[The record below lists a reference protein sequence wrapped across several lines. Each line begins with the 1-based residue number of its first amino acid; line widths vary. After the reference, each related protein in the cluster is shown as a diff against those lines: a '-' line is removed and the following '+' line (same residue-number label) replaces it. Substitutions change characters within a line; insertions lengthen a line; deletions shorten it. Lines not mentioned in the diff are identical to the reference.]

1 MDRPKSAAVA
11 KWGAACAPCATAKA
25 KCLRSNQRPG
35 SKCDR
40 CERLEKDCLDQVH
53 RPRKKRQSKP
63 SRTAQLEERLNSLV
77 EILRATN
84 AGDVPA
90 SFKNP
95 PNPAE
100 DTHCIPSETF
110 PRPSEPQGASV
121 SLSSGSTPA
130 GTNFSE
136 AYQTVPS
143 YYNQYAP
150 PRCICR
156 APVGESV
163 ESVEDDDVLLSIFVN
178 KLSQSYPFV
187 VLRPG
192 TTADELKATKPFLF
206 IVIRMVASVRHLKSM
221 RAQSFRIMKHISDY
235 MLVRSERSLEMLQAL
250 LLVLGWYHYHCMMHS
265 QMSNLSHLATSL
277 CADLGINRPPGLH
290 ERTRL
295 LVLNPEQPKAR
306 TNDERRAL
314 CGAWYVNSCIALS
327 YQRVEQ
333 GKYTGYIHQCL
344 KELEAAN
351 EYETDSLLVQLIR
364 IQHLSDK
371 ISCLHNKGDEDIE
384 LPAIPRAPTSAYL
397 GAFQA
402 ELDKFKAQIPRH
414 LRTNRVLSVHIC
426 TATLRLWEPPKMDA
440 AVLEDLSNSLT
451 SLSLGAPSTLDFL
464 YRSNAALKAWFECWL
479 SIDVNEYFYL
489 TMPLCGQ
496 LINAVMLLSRWFKLS
511 SMDPPTACP
520 PQTSRQQQPTSS
532 SSSSSSGKEQQH
544 PPPHQN
550 PYHNHHDLSDMIDRE
565 DADRPGVPAAV
576 LTIKSHILAQPE
588 LRLDI
593 VGILRALVARL
604 EEARNALDEAQG
616 GVENNIWDLAA
627 KKIGITRLKLERW
640 AEIVATMGMEGLLTR
655 KHERDGDSSP
665 GSDEETEEG
674 SGEGQGQRQGKD
686 DAGAV
691 PLPATVGVAAT
702 TADGSAA
709 MEGVEMSGSSH
720 NAGAG
725 AWPQPPHTPGL
736 IHTEAWMYDSNMLAN
751 NLFDELGLDQNFF
764 YDNNDYGGAILNSLG
779 GGNAGVDQS
788 LNR

>member
-1 MDRPKSAAVA
+1 MFALKTGIQVRQEDRAIGRTTQQPGRDPPGHQRRR
-11 KWGAACAPCATAKA
+11 GA
-25 KCLRSNQRPG
+25 
-35 SKCDR
+35 
-40 CERLEKDCLDQVH
+40 RLLQE
-53 RPRKKRQSKP
+53 
-63 SRTAQLEERLNSLV
+63 
-77 EILRATN
+77 
-84 AGDVPA
+84 
-90 SFKNP
+90 P
-95 PNPAE
+95 PNPA
-100 DTHCIPSETF
+100 DDPHCIPSETF
-110 PRPSEPQGASV
+110 PRPSEPQRATV
-121 SLSSGSTPA
+121 SPSSSSTPA
-130 GTNFSE
+130 GTDFSE

-163 ESVEDDDVLLSIFVN
+163 ESVEDDDVLLSIFVT

-187 VLRPG
+187 VLPPG
-192 TTADELKATKPFLF
+192 ISAQELKATKPFLF
-206 IVIRMVASVRHLKSM
+206 IVIRMVATVRHLRSM
-221 RAQSFRIMKHISDY
+221 RAQSFRIMKHIADY
-235 MLVRSERSLEMLQAL
+235 MLVRSERSLEMLQAI

-295 LVLNPEQPKAR
+295 LVLHPEQPKAR

-333 GKYTGYIHQCL
+333 GKYTSYIERCV
-344 KELEAAN
+344 KELESAN
-351 EYETDSLLVQLIR
+351 EYETDSLLVQLMR
-364 IQHLSDK
+364 IQRLSDK
-371 ISCLHNKGDEDIE
+371 ISCLHNKNEDDIE

-397 GAFQA
+397 GAFQSQ
-402 ELDKFKAQIPRH
+402 LD
-414 LRTNRVLSVHIC
+414 N
-426 TATLRLWEPPKMDA
+426 ATLRLWEPPKMDA
-440 AVLEDLSNSLT
+440 TVLEDLSNSLT
-451 SLSLGAPSTLDFL
+451 SLSIGAPSTLDFL

-479 SIDVNEYFYL
+479 SIGVHEYFYL

-511 SMDPPTACP
+511 SMDPPTTGP
-520 PQTSRQQQPTSS
+520 PQQPSP
-532 SSSSSSGKEQQH
+532 QDQRH
-544 PPPHQN
+544 
-550 PYHNHHDLSDMIDRE
+550 LSEMIDRE

-588 LRLDI
+588 LHLDI

-604 EEARNALDEAQG
+604 EEARAALDEAHDG
-616 GVENNIWDLAA
+616 LENNIWDLAA

-655 KHERDGDSSP
+655 RHERDGS
-665 GSDEETEEG
+665 GSGSEEEIEREEG
-674 SGEGQGQRQGKD
+674 QSREDEHSPASRG
-686 DAGAV
+686 
-691 PLPATVGVAAT
+691 PLPAAAT
-702 TADGSAA
+702 VDGNAA
-709 MEGVEMSGSSH
+709 MEGVEMGSSS
-720 NAGAG
+720 NAAAAAVGSG

-736 IHTEAWMYDSNMLAN
+736 IHTEAWMYDSNILAN

-779 GGNAGVDQS
+779 GGNGGVDQS
-788 LNR
+788 LHR

>member
-11 KWGAACAPCATAKA
+11 KWGAACSPCATAKA
-25 KCLRSNQRPG
+25 KCLRSNERSG

-40 CERLEKDCLDQVH
+40 
-53 RPRKKRQSKP
+53 
-63 SRTAQLEERLNSLV
+63 RTAQLEERLNSLV

-84 AGDVPA
+84 AGEVPA

-95 PNPAE
+95 PNPA
-100 DTHCIPSETF
+100 DDPHCIPSETF
-110 PRPSEPQGASV
+110 PRPSEPQRATV
-121 SLSSGSTPA
+121 SPSSSSTPA
-130 GTNFSE
+130 GTDFTE
-136 AYQTVPS
+136 TYQTVPS

-163 ESVEDDDVLLSIFVN
+163 ESVEDDDVLLSIFVT

-187 VLRPG
+187 VLPPG
-192 TTADELKATKPFLF
+192 ISAQELKATKPFLF
-206 IVIRMVASVRHLKSM
+206 IVIRMVASVRHLRSM
-221 RAQSFRIMKHISDY
+221 RAQSFRIMKHIADY
-235 MLVRSERSLEMLQAL
+235 MLVRSERSLEMLQAI

-333 GKYTGYIHQCL
+333 GKYTSYIERCV

-351 EYETDSLLVQLIR
+351 EYETDLLLVQLMR
-364 IQHLSDK
+364 IQRLSDK
-371 ISCLHNKGDEDIE
+371 ISCLHNKTEDEIE

-402 ELDKFKAQIPRH
+402 ELDKFKAHIPRH
-414 LRTNRVLSVHIC
+414 LRSNRVLSIHVC
-426 TATLRLWEPPKMDA
+426 SAALRLWEPPKMDA

-451 SLSLGAPSTLDFL
+451 SLSIGAPSTLDFL

-479 SIDVNEYFYL
+479 SIDVFEYFYL

-511 SMDPPTACP
+511 SMDPPNACP
-520 PQTSRQQQPTSS
+520 PNPPQQPSP
-532 SSSSSSGKEQQH
+532 QDRR
-544 PPPHQN
+544 
-550 PYHNHHDLSDMIDRE
+550 DLSEMIDRE
-565 DADRPGVPAAV
+565 DADRPGVPAAA

-588 LRLDI
+588 LNLDI

-604 EEARNALDEAQG
+604 EDARS
-616 GVENNIWDLAA
+616 GVDHNIWDLAA

-640 AEIVATMGMEGLLTR
+640 AEIVSTMGMEGLLTR
-655 KHERDGDSSP
+655 RHEHDGSA
-665 GSDEETEEG
+665 SDEEVEG
-674 SGEGQGQRQGKD
+674 GEGQGKEEELDSAPRG
-686 DAGAV
+686 
-691 PLPATVGVAAT
+691 PLPTAAATVTV
-702 TADGSAA
+702 DGPAA
-709 MEGVEMSGSSH
+709 MEGVEMGSGPH
-720 NAGAG
+720 GASVGTG
-725 AWPQPPHTPGL
+725 AWPQQPHTPGL

-764 YDNNDYGGAILNSLG
+764 YDNNDYGGTILNSLG
-779 GGNAGVDQS
+779 GGNAGVDQFV
-788 LNR
+788 NR

>member
-1 MDRPKSAAVA
+1 M
-11 KWGAACAPCATAKA
+11 T
-25 KCLRSNQRPG
+25 
-35 SKCDR
+35 
-40 CERLEKDCLDQVH
+40 
-53 RPRKKRQSKP
+53 
-63 SRTAQLEERLNSLV
+63 
-77 EILRATN
+77 
-84 AGDVPA
+84 
-90 SFKNP
+90 
-95 PNPAE
+95 
-100 DTHCIPSETF
+100 
-110 PRPSEPQGASV
+110 V

-130 GTNFSE
+130 GTDLSE

-150 PRCICR
+150 LRCICR
-156 APVGESV
+156 APVGQSV
-163 ESVEDDDVLLSIFVN
+163 ESVEDDDVLLSTFVN

-192 TTADELKATKPFLF
+192 ITGQELRATKPFLF
-206 IVIRMVASVRHLKSM
+206 IVIRMVSSVRHLKSM
-221 RAQSFRIMKHISDY
+221 RAQSFRIMKHIADY

-295 LVLNPEQPKAR
+295 LVLNPERPKAR

-333 GKYTGYIHQCL
+333 GKYTSYIHQCV

-351 EYETDSLLVQLIR
+351 EYETDSLLVQLMR

-371 ISCLHNKGDEDIE
+371 ISCLHNKNEEDIE

-414 LRTNRVLSVHIC
+414 LRTNWVLAIHVC

-451 SLSLGAPSTLDFL
+451 SLSIGAPSTLDFL

-479 SIDVNEYFYL
+479 SIDVNQYFYL

-511 SMDPPTACP
+511 SMDPPTTCP
-520 PQTSRQQQPTSS
+520 PQSSRPQPKSS
-532 SSSSSSGKEQQH
+532 SSSTAAAAKDNQ
-544 PPPHQN
+544 PPAPSHN
-550 PYHNHHDLSDMIDRE
+550 PYHHHDLSDMIDRE
-565 DADRPGVPAAV
+565 DDGRPVAVPAAV

-588 LRLDI
+588 LHLDI

-604 EEARNALDEAQG
+604 EEARNAIIKESPG
-616 GVENNIWDLAA
+616 NEGVENNIWDLAA

-655 KHERDGDSSP
+655 KHERDGSSA
-665 GSDEETEEG
+665 GTSDEEVEAEAEG
-674 SGEGQGQRQGKD
+674 VGDEGQGREEG
-686 DAGAV
+686 GGGG
-691 PLPATVGVAAT
+691 PLAATVAAVAAPT
-702 TADGSAA
+702 DGDAA
-709 MEGVEMSGSSH
+709 MEGVEMSGGSIH
-720 NAGAG
+720 NAGPG

-764 YDNNDYGGAILNSLG
+764 YDSNDYGGAILNSLG
-779 GGNAGVDQS
+779 GGNAGVDHS
-788 LNR
+788 LHR

>member
-11 KWGAACAPCATAKA
+11 KWGAACSPCATAKA
-25 KCLRSNQRPG
+25 KCLRSNDRPG

-40 CERLEKDCLDQVH
+40 
-53 RPRKKRQSKP
+53 
-63 SRTAQLEERLNSLV
+63 RTAQLEERLNSLV

-84 AGDVPA
+84 AGEVPA

-95 PNPAE
+95 PNPA
-100 DTHCIPSETF
+100 DDPHCIPSETF
-110 PRPSEPQGASV
+110 PRPSEPQRATV
-121 SLSSGSTPA
+121 APSSGFTPA
-130 GTNFSE
+130 GTDLSE
-136 AYQTVPS
+136 TYQT
-143 YYNQYAP
+143 YAP

-163 ESVEDDDVLLSIFVN
+163 ESVEDDDVLLSIFVT

-187 VLRPG
+187 VLPPG
-192 TTADELKATKPFLF
+192 ISARELKATKPFLF
-206 IVIRMVASVRHLKSM
+206 MVIRMVASVRHLKSM
-221 RAQSFRIMKHISDY
+221 RAQSFRIMKHIADY
-235 MLVRSERSLEMLQAL
+235 MLVRSERSLEMLQAI

-277 CADLGINRPPGLH
+277 CSDLGINRPPGLH

-306 TNDERRAL
+306 TNDERGGPCVAP
-314 CGAWYVNSCIALS
+314 GT
-327 YQRVEQ
+327 VEQ
-333 GKYTGYIHQCL
+333 SKYTGYIERCV

-351 EYETDSLLVQLIR
+351 EYETDSLLVQLMR
-364 IQHLSDK
+364 IQRLSDK
-371 ISCLHNKGDEDIE
+371 ISCLHNKGEDDIE

-402 ELDKFKAQIPRH
+402 ELDKFKAQVPRH
-414 LRTNRVLSVHIC
+414 VGSNRVLSVHIC

-440 AVLEDLSNSLT
+440 TVLEDLSKSLT
-451 SLSLGAPSTLDFL
+451 SLSIGAPSTLDFL

-479 SIDVNEYFYL
+479 SIDVSEYFYL

-511 SMDPPTACP
+511 SMDPPTAGPPNP
-520 PQTSRQQQPTSS
+520 PQQPSP
-532 SSSSSSGKEQQH
+532 QDRR
-544 PPPHQN
+544 
-550 PYHNHHDLSDMIDRE
+550 DLSEMIDRE
-565 DADRPGVPAAV
+565 DVDRPGVPAAA

-588 LRLDI
+588 LHLDI

-604 EEARNALDEAQG
+604 EEARSALGETQG
-616 GVENNIWDLAA
+616 VGVDNNIWDLAA

-655 KHERDGDSSP
+655 RHDRDGSA
-665 GSDEETEEG
+665 SDEEVEGEEG
-674 SGEGQGQRQGKD
+674 RGREEELGSAPRG
-686 DAGAV
+686 
-691 PLPATVGVAAT
+691 PLFAAATV
-702 TADGSAA
+702 DGSAA
-709 MEGVEMSGSSH
+709 MEGVEMGSSN
-720 NAGAG
+720 NAGAGVGAG
-725 AWPQPPHTPGL
+725 AWPQQPHTPGL

-779 GGNAGVDQS
+779 GGNAGVDQP

>member
-63 SRTAQLEERLNSLV
+63 
-77 EILRATN
+77 
-84 AGDVPA
+84 
-90 SFKNP
+90 
-95 PNPAE
+95 
-100 DTHCIPSETF
+100 
-110 PRPSEPQGASV
+110 
-121 SLSSGSTPA
+121 SSGSTPA

-414 LRTNRVLSVHIC
+414 LRTNRVLSP
-426 TATLRLWEPPKMDA
+426 AWTL
-440 AVLEDLSNSLT
+440 
-451 SLSLGAPSTLDFL
+451 
-464 YRSNAALKAWFECWL
+464 
-479 SIDVNEYFYL
+479 
-489 TMPLCGQ
+489 
-496 LINAVMLLSRWFKLS
+496 LLHV
-511 SMDPPTACP
+511 P

>member
-1 MDRPKSAAVA
+1 MRQKKGSTAWLRFFGP
-11 KWGAACAPCATAKA
+11 ATPA
-25 KCLRSNQRPG
+25 KCP
-35 SKCDR
+35 
-40 CERLEKDCLDQVH
+40 
-53 RPRKKRQSKP
+53 PP
-63 SRTAQLEERLNSLV
+63 SRT
-77 EILRATN
+77 
-84 AGDVPA
+84 
-90 SFKNP
+90 P
-95 PNPAE
+95 PNPA
-100 DTHCIPSETF
+100 DDPHCIPSETF
-110 PRPSEPQGASV
+110 PRPSEPQRATV
-121 SLSSGSTPA
+121 SPSSSSTPA
-130 GTNFSE
+130 GTDFSE
-136 AYQTVPS
+136 TYQTVPS

-163 ESVEDDDVLLSIFVN
+163 DSVEDDDVLLSIFVT

-187 VLRPG
+187 VLPPG
-192 TTADELKATKPFLF
+192 ISAQELKATKPFLF
-206 IVIRMVASVRHLKSM
+206 IVLRMVASVRHLRSM
-221 RAQSFRIMKHISDY
+221 RAQSFRIMKHIADY
-235 MLVRSERSLEMLQAL
+235 MLVRSERSLEMLQAI

-295 LVLNPEQPKAR
+295 HVLNPEQPKAR

-333 GKYTGYIHQCL
+333 GKYTSYIERCV

-351 EYETDSLLVQLIR
+351 EYETDSLLVQLMR
-364 IQHLSDK
+364 IQRLSDK
-371 ISCLHNKGDEDIE
+371 ISCLHNKAENEIE

-402 ELDKFKAQIPRH
+402 ELDKFKAHIPRH
-414 LRTNRVLSVHIC
+414 LRTNRVLTIHMC

-440 AVLEDLSNSLT
+440 TVLEDLSNSLT

-479 SIDVNEYFYL
+479 SIEVSEYFYL

-511 SMDPPTACP
+511 SMDPPNACP
-520 PQTSRQQQPTSS
+520 PNPPQQPSL
-532 SSSSSSGKEQQH
+532 QDH
-544 PPPHQN
+544 R
-550 PYHNHHDLSDMIDRE
+550 DLSDMIDRE
-565 DADRPGVPAAV
+565 DADRPGVPAAA

-588 LRLDI
+588 LNLDI

-604 EEARNALDEAQG
+604 EGARSALDETQG

-640 AEIVATMGMEGLLTR
+640 AEIVSTMGMEGLLTR
-655 KHERDGDSSP
+655 RHEHDGSA
-665 GSDEETEEG
+665 SDEEVE
-674 SGEGQGQRQGKD
+674 SGEGQSREEELD
-686 DAGAV
+686 SV
-691 PLPATVGVAAT
+691 SRRPLPSAISTA
-702 TADGSAA
+702 TADGPAA
-709 MEGVEMSGSSH
+709 MEGVEMGTG
-720 NAGAG
+720 NNGASVGTG

-779 GGNAGVDQS
+779 GAGAGVDQS
-788 LNR
+788 VYR

>member
-63 SRTAQLEERLNSLV
+63 
-77 EILRATN
+77 
-84 AGDVPA
+84 
-90 SFKNP
+90 
-95 PNPAE
+95 
-100 DTHCIPSETF
+100 
-110 PRPSEPQGASV
+110 
-121 SLSSGSTPA
+121 SSGSTPA

-414 LRTNRVLSVHIC
+414 LRTNRVLSVHIY
-426 TATLRLWEPPKMDA
+426 
-440 AVLEDLSNSLT
+440 
-451 SLSLGAPSTLDFL
+451 FL

-674 SGEGQGQRQGKD
+674 SAEGQGQRQGKD